1 MSHDRLIEVYRKGVR
16 LLSGRDYFI
25 FGEELTIEL
34 NDIKGKYQSSCSSY
48 HVCIYLSICLY
59 LVTVSELM
67 YLVYHLVI
75 SSLLYIF

>member
-34 NDIKGKYQSSCSSY
+34 NDIKGTYPPSCSLVYEPY
-48 HVCIYLSICLY
+48 HVCIYLSIYLY
-59 LVTVSELM
+59 LVTVSGLM
-67 YLVYHLVI
+67 YLV
-75 SSLLYIF
+75 